1 MDWKTQKVLVAGSG
15 KSGIGATDLLKKVGA
30 EVIIYDGNDKLK
42 EEDVLNKLENKEDVK
57 VILGE
62 LEDSVINEI
71 DMMVLSPGIAID
83 APFVLRV
90 KEAGVPI
97 WGEIELAYVIGKG
110 KLAAITGTNG
120 KTTTT
125 ALVGEIMANY
135 YDKVD
140 VVGNIGNPYTTTA
153 FDSTDDTVT
162 VAEISSFQLET
173 IHTFKPDV
181 SAVLNITPDHLNRHY
196 TMECYTDVKMS
207 IAKNQDSNQPI
218 VLNYEDPILREYAG
232 KLTNR
237 IIWFSSKQKVNPGVY
252 LEGKNIIYAD
262 GKKETFVTTTE
273 DTTLV
278 GIHNVENIMAAII
291 GSPTRYIQGKGEMK
305 NLCSYADKFGK
316 NLFILTSASGRK
328 RVEPAIDEG
337 NKDSNLVYD
346 VFNGECCMTEIN
358 RIIKIVEEAGSDVI
372 IGIGGGKIHD
382 TSKAVAY
389 YTKKPVIIVPTIAST
404 DAPCSALS
412 VIYTDEGV
420 FEKYLF
426 LPSSPDMVMV
436 DTDIVCK
443 APVRLLI
450 SGMGDALAT
459 YFEARACKR
468 SDASNCVGG
477 KCTLAAMNLAQLCYD
492 TLMENGVQ
500 AMIAAKEGICTKAV
514 ENVIEANT
522 YLSGIGFESGGLA
535 GAHAIHN
542 GFTAIPETHKM
553 YHGEKVAFGTLVQL
567 VLEDAGEDEIME
579 VIDFC
584 SEIGLP
590 VTLKGLGI
598 EEVKPEQIMEVA
610 RLACAPDDTMGNMP
624 FDVEPEDL

>member
-1 MDWKTQKVLVAGSG
+1 MDWKTQKVLVAGLG

-90 KEAGVPI
+90 KEAGVSI

-196 TMECYTDVKMS
+196 TMKCYTDVKMS

-278 GIHNVENIMAAII
+278 GIHNVENIMAAIAI
-291 GSPTRYIQGKGEMK
+291 SINMDVPVDIIRETIR
-305 NLCSYADKFGK
+305 KFEAVPHR
-316 NLFILTSASGRK
+316 IEY
-328 RVEPAIDEG
+328 VE
-337 NKDSNLVYD
+337 
-346 VFNGECCMTEIN
+346 TIN
-358 RIIKIVEEAGSDVI
+358 DVI
-372 IGIGGGKIHD
+372 YYND
-382 TSKAVAY
+382 SKGTNTDASIKA
-389 YTKKPVIIVPTIAST
+389 IEAMSRPTILIAGGYDKKVSFDDWAEAFGDKVKCLVLLGQT
-404 DAPCSALS
+404 AEQIADTVKKHGFTNIIFTESLKEA
-412 VIYTDEGV
+412 VDECA
-420 FEKYLF
+420 KNAK
-426 LPSSPDMVMV
+426 P
-436 DTDIVCK
+436 
-443 APVRLLI
+443 
-450 SGMGDALAT
+450 GDAVL
-459 YFEARACKR
+459 
-468 SDASNCVGG
+468 
-477 KCTLAAMNLAQLCYD
+477 
-492 TLMENGVQ
+492 
-500 AMIAAKEGICTKAV
+500 
-514 ENVIEANT
+514 
-522 YLSGIGFESGGLA
+522 LS
-535 GAHAIHN
+535 
-542 GFTAIPETHKM
+542 P
-553 YHGEKVAFGTLVQL
+553 
-567 VLEDAGEDEIME
+567 
-579 VIDFC
+579 
-584 SEIGLP
+584 
-590 VTLKGLGI
+590 
-598 EEVKPEQIMEVA
+598 
-610 RLACAPDDTMGNMP
+610 ACASWGM
-624 FDVEPEDL
+624 FDNYEQRGDMFKEYVRAMCEK

>member
-30 EVIIYDGNDKLK
+30 EVIIYDSNDKLK

-71 DMMVLSPGIAID
+71 GMMVLSPGIAID

-278 GIHNVENIMAAII
+278 GIHNVENIMAAIAI
-291 GSPTRYIQGKGEMK
+291 SINMDVPVDIIRETIR
-305 NLCSYADKFGK
+305 KFK
-316 NLFILTSASGRK
+316 AVPHRIEY
-328 RVEPAIDEG
+328 VE
-337 NKDSNLVYD
+337 
-346 VFNGECCMTEIN
+346 TIN
-358 RIIKIVEEAGSDVI
+358 DVI
-372 IGIGGGKIHD
+372 YYND
-382 TSKAVAY
+382 SKGTNTDASIKA
-389 YTKKPVIIVPTIAST
+389 IEAMSRPTILIAGGYDKKVSFDDWAEAFGDKVKCLVLLGQT
-404 DAPCSALS
+404 AEQIADTVKKHGFTNIIFTESLKEA
-412 VIYTDEGV
+412 VDECA
-420 FEKYLF
+420 KNAK
-426 LPSSPDMVMV
+426 P
-436 DTDIVCK
+436 
-443 APVRLLI
+443 
-450 SGMGDALAT
+450 GDAVLLSP
-459 YFEARACKR
+459 AC
-468 SDASNCVGG
+468 ASWGMFDNYE
-477 KCTLAAMNLAQLCYD
+477 QR
-492 TLMENGVQ
+492 
-500 AMIAAKEGICTKAV
+500 
-514 ENVIEANT
+514 
-522 YLSGIGFESGGLA
+522 
-535 GAHAIHN
+535 
-542 GFTAIPETHKM
+542 
-553 YHGEKVAFGTLVQL
+553 GEKFKEYARN
-567 VLEDAGEDEIME
+567 
-579 VIDFC
+579 
-584 SEIGLP
+584 
-590 VTLKGLGI
+590 LK
-598 EEVKPEQIMEVA
+598 E
-610 RLACAPDDTMGNMP
+610 
-624 FDVEPEDL
+624 

>member
-278 GIHNVENIMAAII
+278 GIHNVENIMAAIGI
-291 GSPTRYIQGKGEMK
+291 SVNMGVPDAVIKEAIKKFKAVAHRIEYVDTIDDVIYYNDSKGTNTDASIKAIQAMTRPTVLIAGGYDKKVTFDEWAKELEGKVKCLVLLGETS
-305 NLCSYADKFGK
+305 NQIADTAKKYGFENIIFTK
-316 NLFILTSASGRK
+316 SL
-328 RVEPAIDEG
+328 EEAIDE
-337 NKDSNLVYD
+337 
-346 VFNGECCMTEIN
+346 C
-358 RIIKIVEEAGSDVI
+358 
-372 IGIGGGKIHD
+372 
-382 TSKAVAY
+382 
-389 YTKKPVIIVPTIAST
+389 KKNAQQ
-404 DAPCSALS
+404 
-412 VIYTDEGV
+412 
-420 FEKYLF
+420 
-426 LPSSPDMVMV
+426 
-436 DTDIVCK
+436 
-443 APVRLLI
+443 
-450 SGMGDALAT
+450 GDAVL
-459 YFEARACKR
+459 
-468 SDASNCVGG
+468 
-477 KCTLAAMNLAQLCYD
+477 
-492 TLMENGVQ
+492 
-500 AMIAAKEGICTKAV
+500 
-514 ENVIEANT
+514 
-522 YLSGIGFESGGLA
+522 LS
-535 GAHAIHN
+535 
-542 GFTAIPETHKM
+542 P
-553 YHGEKVAFGTLVQL
+553 
-567 VLEDAGEDEIME
+567 
-579 VIDFC
+579 
-584 SEIGLP
+584 
-590 VTLKGLGI
+590 
-598 EEVKPEQIMEVA
+598 
-610 RLACAPDDTMGNMP
+610 ACASWDM
-624 FDVEPEDL
+624 FDSYEQRGDMFKDYVKKLK

>member
-71 DMMVLSPGIAID
+71 DMMVLSPGIAND

-153 FDSTDDTVT
+153 FESTDDTVT

-278 GIHNVENIMAAII
+278 GIHNVENIMAAIAI
-291 GSPTRYIQGKGEMK
+291 SINMDVPVDIIRETIR
-305 NLCSYADKFGK
+305 KFK
-316 NLFILTSASGRK
+316 AVPHRIEY
-328 RVEPAIDEG
+328 VE
-337 NKDSNLVYD
+337 
-346 VFNGECCMTEIN
+346 TIN
-358 RIIKIVEEAGSDVI
+358 DVI
-372 IGIGGGKIHD
+372 YYND
-382 TSKAVAY
+382 SKGTNTDASIKA
-389 YTKKPVIIVPTIAST
+389 IEAMSRPTILIAGGYDKKVSFDDWAEAFGDKVKCLVLLGQT
-404 DAPCSALS
+404 AEQIADTVKKHGFTNIIFTESLKEA
-412 VIYTDEGV
+412 VDECA
-420 FEKYLF
+420 KNAK
-426 LPSSPDMVMV
+426 P
-436 DTDIVCK
+436 
-443 APVRLLI
+443 
-450 SGMGDALAT
+450 GDAVL
-459 YFEARACKR
+459 
-468 SDASNCVGG
+468 
-477 KCTLAAMNLAQLCYD
+477 
-492 TLMENGVQ
+492 
-500 AMIAAKEGICTKAV
+500 
-514 ENVIEANT
+514 
-522 YLSGIGFESGGLA
+522 LS
-535 GAHAIHN
+535 
-542 GFTAIPETHKM
+542 P
-553 YHGEKVAFGTLVQL
+553 
-567 VLEDAGEDEIME
+567 
-579 VIDFC
+579 
-584 SEIGLP
+584 
-590 VTLKGLGI
+590 
-598 EEVKPEQIMEVA
+598 
-610 RLACAPDDTMGNMP
+610 ACASWGM
-624 FDVEPEDL
+624 FDNYEQRGDMFKEYVRAMCEK